1 MKKATSIFLRS
12 EIEPRDIELL
22 IHWMEN
28 PHITQYL
35 NEKPNIVYSLRQ
47 LLLTIPAPML
57 TFHFNQKGHF
67 FLVCRTTS
75 DAIGFVKL
83 QELPG
88 YGSYEIVYVIGEERL
103 WRLGYGEGAIRSA
116 LATVFGEWGGKNVIA
131 KIHPKNLRSIHC
143 VYACGFRQQSS
154 TGNLLRYGITADE
167 YIQHLLCKQ

>member
-1 MKKATSIFLRS
+1 
-12 EIEPRDIELL
+12 
-22 IHWMEN
+22 MEN

-47 LLLTIPAPML
+47 LLLTNPAPML

-103 WRLGYGEGAIRSA
+103 WDLDMVRARFVLRWQPFLENGAEK
-116 LATVFGEWGGKNVIA
+116 T
-131 KIHPKNLRSIHC
+131 
-143 VYACGFRQQSS
+143 
-154 TGNLLRYGITADE
+154 
-167 YIQHLLCKQ
+167 